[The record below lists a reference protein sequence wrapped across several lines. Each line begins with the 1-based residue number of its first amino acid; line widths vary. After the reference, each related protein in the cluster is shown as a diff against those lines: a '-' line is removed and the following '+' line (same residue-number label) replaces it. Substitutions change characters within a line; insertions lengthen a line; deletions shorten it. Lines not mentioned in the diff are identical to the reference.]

1 MTNPSD
7 FQRSTEPRLETPP
20 PFPSAEGATTL
31 VERAEDRND
40 ETPESRLQSARD
52 FYDKIRKLFNEMDG
66 LFHVAFVNIAT
77 VTEIAGRCRARND
90 DLGQ

>member
-1 MTNPSD
+1 MANPSE

-20 PFPSAEGATTL
+20 PFPTAEGAATL
-31 VERAEDRND
+31 GERAGDGNV
-40 ETPESRLQSARD
+40 ETLESRLQNLRD

-66 LFHVAFVNIAT
+66 LFHAASVNVAI
-77 VTEIAGRCRARND
+77 VTEIAGRWRARND